1 MNCIYKIN
9 YSIFIRKKS
18 MILIEIYYTKKKIV
32 YSILKIFKLK
42 SKLDLKCYDKLIKFI
57 NKTKLE
63 LFIHYNSDK

>member
-1 MNCIYKIN
+1 
-9 YSIFIRKKS
+9 